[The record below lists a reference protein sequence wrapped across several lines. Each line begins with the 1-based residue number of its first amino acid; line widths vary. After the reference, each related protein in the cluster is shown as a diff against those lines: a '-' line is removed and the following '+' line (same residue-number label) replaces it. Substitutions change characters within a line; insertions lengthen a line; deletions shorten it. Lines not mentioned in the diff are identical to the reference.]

1 MIIAIQARSDSKR
14 FPRKIFKKFN
24 KKTVLENIIDNLKS
38 LDLKICVCSTK
49 RKIDSKIKTIAKKKN
64 CLFFG
69 GSKNNVL
76 RRLYECAKKH
86 DADCLIRINGDSPLI
101 SAHVIKK
108 QFYLEKNLQNKISSP
123 MYFQEHFQKVCQ
135 LKLLKK
141 MFEKLNS
148 MNLSTSDKEHVT
160 KYIYENP
167 KLFKIKI
174 FNVIKIFLLLIYQL
188 IKKDFNF

>member
-1 MIIAIQARSDSKR
+1 M
-14 FPRKIFKKFN
+14 
-24 KKTVLENIIDNLKS
+24 ENIIDNLKS

-49 RKIDSKIKTIAKKKN
+49 TKIDSKIKTIAKKKN

-108 QFYLEKNLQNKISSP
+108 AILFRKKFTKQDIVTNVFPRTFPKGMSVEIIEKKFL
-123 MYFQEHFQKVCQ
+123 
-135 LKLLKK
+135 
-141 MFEKLNS
+141 EKLNS

-167 KLFKIKI
+167 KLFKIKNFQCNKNFSSI
-174 FNVIKIFLLLIYQL
+174 NLSINS
-188 IKKDFNF
+188 KKYFNFLKSKHNLLKNINSYKTNL